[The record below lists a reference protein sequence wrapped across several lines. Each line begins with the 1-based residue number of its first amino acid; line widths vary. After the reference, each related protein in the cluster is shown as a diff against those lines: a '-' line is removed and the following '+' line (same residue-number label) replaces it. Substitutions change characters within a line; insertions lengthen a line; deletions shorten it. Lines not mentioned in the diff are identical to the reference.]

1 MKKNKFIFLFLISSL
16 HFVIALTSQASI
28 INQKDNS
35 YDVNSV
41 RVDGAS
47 FENEISTKQM
57 ALTQAKQSAFN
68 DLMQY
73 LKVNDMPIEEVNINS
88 AISSYSILDEY
99 YNENF
104 YSLVA
109 NFTFDK
115 DIVKSLIRKNYQ
127 NQKGN
132 GEVGDYVVVLKE
144 RNDVIEEYVKF
155 VSFLKTEKIKF
166 YPVEIKAGETSIL
179 LLKVLDDKIYTSLK
193 ELGLN
198 GKIYRN

>member
-144 RNDVIEEYVKF
+144 RNDVIDEYVKF
-155 VSFLKTEKIKF
+155 ISFLKTEKIKF

>member
-1 MKKNKFIFLFLISSL
+1 MKKNKFIFLFLISGIY
-16 HFVIALTSQASI
+16 FVIALTSQASI

-155 VSFLKTEKIKF
+155 VSILKTEKIKF

>member
-1 MKKNKFIFLFLISSL
+1 MKKNKFIFLFLISGIY
-16 HFVIALTSQASI
+16 FVIALTSQASI

>member
-1 MKKNKFIFLFLISSL
+1 MKKNKFIFLFLISGIY
-16 HFVIALTSQASI
+16 FVIALISQASI

>member
-1 MKKNKFIFLFLISSL
+1 MKKNKFIFLFLISGIY
-16 HFVIALTSQASI
+16 FVIALISQASI

-88 AISSYSILDEY
+88 GTYII
-99 YNENF
+99 
-104 YSLVA
+104 
-109 NFTFDK
+109 DK
-115 DIVKSLIRKNYQ
+115 
-127 NQKGN
+127 
-132 GEVGDYVVVLKE
+132 EA
-144 RNDVIEEYVKF
+144 
-155 VSFLKTEKIKF
+155 
-166 YPVEIKAGETSIL
+166 PV
-179 LLKVLDDKIYTSLK
+179 
-193 ELGLN
+193 
-198 GKIYRN
+198 

>member
-47 FENEISTKQM
+47 FENEISTKQI

>member
-16 HFVIALTSQASI
+16 HFVISLTSQASI

-115 DIVKSLIRKNYQ
+115 DIVRSLIRKNYQ